1 MGKAGRMF
9 EYVELRYLLP
19 HVALI
24 VAEVTYVDHVDFANY
39 TGFADFQWST
49 AGATN
54 LNTLYP

>member
-1 MGKAGRMF
+1 MF